1 MVSSQAKPGYA
12 LVKHLSI
19 DPFRDEIARS
29 QGMHVWVLWI
39 RLSFC
44 PAWLEQLNTFS
55 APMCDA
61 SPLCRTTLRTNSFS
75 PSKKQRQMQHAAHP
89 YSVSKRCLLTDWE
102 WIWWHP
108 VWTLGLCLS
117 PWCRPHTYFPVWCCP
132 RINCT
137 LLSWDDI
144 QATKRQQGQWGLEEK
159 VSVAHKTKRHLR
171 FNKINKCCWKDL
183 LGLSRREREGTS
195 SILLALLSHKWK
207 APESLARNC
216 KKALWKMSTSFLVIS
231 LGPLEKEPVPH
242 FHCPNYLLWGLL
254 RFLHS
259 SHLIHRKLTLDSSG
273 TISSKKPIV
282 DPATASRERKSFP
295 FLGFV

>member
-1 MVSSQAKPGYA
+1 
-12 LVKHLSI
+12 
-19 DPFRDEIARS
+19 
-29 QGMHVWVLWI
+29 
-39 RLSFC
+39 
-44 PAWLEQLNTFS
+44 
-55 APMCDA
+55 MCDA

-75 PSKKQRQMQHAAHP
+75 SSKKQRQMQHAAHP
-89 YSVSKRCLLTDWE
+89 HSVSKRCLLTDWE

-183 LGLSRREREGTS
+183 LGLSHREREGHQLNSLGFAVTQVES
-195 SILLALLSHKWK
+195 SRK
-207 APESLARNC
+207 PC
-216 KKALWKMSTSFLVIS
+216 KKLQESFLENVYVFPGYFSWTFGEGTSPSFS
-231 LGPLEKEPVPH
+231 LPQL
-242 FHCPNYLLWGLL
+242 FAL
-254 RFLHS
+254 RFAQV
-259 SHLIHRKLTLDSSG
+259 LTF
-273 TISSKKPIV
+273 
-282 DPATASRERKSFP
+282 KSFNTQKTHTRL
-295 FLGFV
+295 FWNNLF